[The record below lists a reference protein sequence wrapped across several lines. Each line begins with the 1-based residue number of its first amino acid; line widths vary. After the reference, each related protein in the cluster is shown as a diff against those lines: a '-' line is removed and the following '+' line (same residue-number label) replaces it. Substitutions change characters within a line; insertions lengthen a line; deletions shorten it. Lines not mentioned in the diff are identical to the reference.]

1 MPVPVPYRY
10 VQSLHAWP
18 WIEAVAKGVPL
29 VLHRIA
35 SQVNKVINSMFLG
48 CVVGGQSVRPICS
61 LMGNMSTRMNAR
73 TCNGSPPIWPL
84 ANADL
89 RGRMIRGSSWLALT
103 RWINHS
109 APAHS
114 IGIRQCNGSN
124 SRGTNNVIDR
134 GTEEQKPMMAKNRHG
149 RRSRS
154 NVIIMI
160 ILISAIAVY
169 LVIQRQTDQQQQ
181 PLGLLWAGWALWWSV
196 GGTHRLAS

>member
-1 MPVPVPYRY
+1 
-10 VQSLHAWP
+10 
-18 WIEAVAKGVPL
+18 
-29 VLHRIA
+29 
-35 SQVNKVINSMFLG
+35 
-48 CVVGGQSVRPICS
+48 
-61 LMGNMSTRMNAR
+61 MSTRMNAR

-89 RGRMIRGSSWLALT
+89 RGRMIRGSSGLALT

-169 LVIQRQTDQQQQ
+169 LVIQRQTEQQQ
-181 PLGLLWAGWALWWSV
+181 PLRFVVSRLSFVVVGLANKSELRVNCTLCSYSSNAWVAPKVRIKSHLPKWHTLVLFKRSLV
-196 GGTHRLAS
+196 MDCDVDCLDLFLFIYCNL

>member
-1 MPVPVPYRY
+1 M
-10 VQSLHAWP
+10 LW
-18 WIEAVAKGVPL
+18 AVSP
-29 VLHRIA
+29 
-35 SQVNKVINSMFLG
+35 
-48 CVVGGQSVRPICS
+48 SVRPICS

-89 RGRMIRGSSWLALT
+89 RGRMIRGSSGLALT

-154 NVIIMI
+154 NVINMI

-169 LVIQRQTDQQQQ
+169 LVIQRQTDPQQ
-181 PLGLLWAGWALWWSV
+181 PLRLLWAGWALWWSV